1 MAIMAKWRDRTWEVS
16 ARKIA
21 AVENLAFAYEQ
32 LADNN
37 TSTEGAAQ
45 TNERG
50 MVPFTLSFQSTLH
63 SGAGVDIRAEIAAW
77 QALVTKA
84 GVLYINGQAIGPR
97 LQLRKL
103 DVGSVKL
110 DDFGRMRL
118 AMLSFSFAE
127 YNATTTSV
135 PDSTATRWD
144 LTTEQKAELAIPNA
158 AAIAAA
164 KVTFAVGQYVKIV
177 GSKYTT
183 GQTVPQ
189 WVKDQTHVISQI
201 SGAKALLG
209 HPNGINS
216 WVLLADLS
224 MV

>member
-50 MVPFTLSFQSTLH
+50 MVPFNASFQTTLH
-63 SGAGVDIRAEIAAW
+63 AAAGIDIRAEIDAW
-77 QALVTKA
+77 EALVTKA
-84 GVLYINGQAIGPR
+84 GIIYLNGRQLGPR
-97 LQLRKL
+97 VQLRRV

-118 AMLSFSFAE
+118 AVLSFSFVE
-127 YNATTTSV
+127 YNAATTSV
-135 PDSTATRWD
+135 PDSTAARWD

-164 KVTFAVGQYVKIV
+164 KTTFAVGQYVKIV
-177 GSKYTT
+177 GSKYAT

-189 WVKDQTHVISQI
+189 WVKDRAHVISQI

-209 HPNGINS
+209 SPSGINS